1 MSCPLSDKTPEFASS
16 YNVTILLLL
25 AHVGYT
31 TGALRVSQRFALRRP
46 LDYRLV
52 VLMAILPDVID
63 RALYAFVIPGAEG
76 GRLFAHTLLFNL
88 VLLAVLV
95 AIRRDLWIYGL
106 LPLVHLLLDLQGLRA
121 EQLFWPFLGA
131 DLSNV
136 QIPDGLGETAGQS
149 YLDRVA
155 NRLGAIFDTYGEASL
170 WSFLIDAGGFVAL
183 TVLAVRARLYQWPR
197 LRRLITVGSI

>member
-1 MSCPLSDKTPEFASS
+1 M
-16 YNVTILLLL
+16 LLL

-31 TGALRVSQRFALRRP
+31 TGAVRISQKFALRRP

-88 VLLAVLV
+88 ALLAVLV
-95 AIRRDLWIYGL
+95 AIRRDLWIYGV
-106 LPLVHLLLDLQGLRA
+106 LPLVHLLLDLEGLSA
-121 EQLFWPFLGA
+121 EQFFWPFLGA

-136 QIPDGLGETAGQS
+136 GIPGGLAETAGQP
-149 YLDRVA
+149 YADRVRDRIEA
-155 NRLGAIFDTYGEASL
+155 ILGTYGGASVR
-170 WSFLIDAGGFVAL
+170 SFLIDAGGLAAL
-183 TVLAVRARLYQWPR
+183 TVLAVKAKLYQLPR
-197 LRRLITVGSI
+197 LRRLIAAGST

>member
-1 MSCPLSDKTPEFASS
+1 ML
-16 YNVTILLLL
+16 VL

-31 TGALRVSQRFALRRP
+31 TAGVKISQKFALRRP

-63 RALYAFVIPGAEG
+63 RTLYAFVIPGAEG

-88 VLLAVLV
+88 ALLAALV

-106 LPLVHLLLDLQGLRA
+106 LPLVHLLFDLESLSA

-136 QIPDGLGETAGQS
+136 EIPGGLAETSGQP
-149 YLDRVA
+149 YAERVRDRIEDI
-155 NRLGAIFDTYGEASL
+155 LGTYGGASVR
-170 WSFLIDAGGFVAL
+170 SFLIDAGGLAAL
-183 TVLAVRARLYQWPR
+183 MVMAVRAKLHQWRR
-197 LRRLITVGSI
+197 LRRLIALGSI